1 MPGTPPPPRA
11 TEGAAAPLPL
21 ARPPFARPEPL
32 SLSFEGFPDEGFE
45 ALARLR
51 SEPHIGRY
59 QAEKPVLDRAVT
71 APFKRYR
78 DDLAVNWVLPNGL
91 PFETERGVFSR
102 ILKNDFGAGGSHHHL
117 WMAFYRPPLKR
128 LTDAQLSHGVY
139 PDGFAFSL
147 YVGAYAG
154 ALFRAA
160 RQRMLDEAPRALALL
175 NPLLSEGFHFAF
187 APHVTKPE
195 GRPTFSAP
203 LARLPAGVARAG
215 GLWVRHKLP
224 RETVQRLGPGLVG
237 YALGVQEALWPLYR
251 FWLGLDDE
259 D

>member
-1 MPGTPPPPRA
+1 MPGTRPPVRA
-11 TEGAAAPLPL
+11 AAAEGASASLPAAAPPFVRPAPL
-21 ARPPFARPEPL
+21 D
-32 SLSFEGFPDEGFE
+32 LSFEGFPDEGFE

-51 SEPHIGRY
+51 DEPHIGRY
-59 QAEKPVLDRAVT
+59 QAEKHVLDRAVT

-78 DDLAVNWVLPNGL
+78 DDLALNWVLPNGL

-128 LTDAQLSHGVY
+128 LTDVQLSHGVY

-154 ALFRAA
+154 ALFREA
-160 RQRMLDEAPRALALL
+160 RQRMLDDEPRALALL
-175 NPLLSEGFHFAF
+175 NPLLTQGFHFAF

-195 GRPTFSAP
+195 GRPTFHEP
-203 LARLPAGVARAG
+203 LERLPEGAARAG
-215 GLWVRHKLP
+215 GLWVRTKLP
-224 RETVQRLGPGLVG
+224 REAVQRLGPDLV
-237 YALGVQEALWPLYR
+237 AHAIGVQEALWPMYR
-251 FWLGLDDE
+251 FWLGMDA
-259 D
+259 